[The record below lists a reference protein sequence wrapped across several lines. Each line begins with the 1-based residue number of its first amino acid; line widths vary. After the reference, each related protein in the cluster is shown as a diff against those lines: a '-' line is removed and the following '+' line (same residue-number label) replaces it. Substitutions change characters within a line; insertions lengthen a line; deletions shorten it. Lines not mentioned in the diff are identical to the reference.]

1 MRRMSLLA
9 EIRLASQEGLCS
21 MELVEDETKSKSRL
35 KRTSFL
41 KMVVINVDGTF
52 GRGRIVG

>member
-1 MRRMSLLA
+1 MSLLA

-21 MELVEDETKSKSRL
+21 MELVEDETKSKSGL
-35 KRTSFL
+35 KPTSLL
-41 KMVVINVDGTF
+41 KMVVIIVDGTF